1 MRSLLLLAAAACIQ
15 LASSQSLEEC
25 VATPS
30 NATCAG
36 FQYSEELANADL
48 DSLCRQMPFM
58 VGCSLRKQCQDAGV
72 TAGTCSSFSLLGSV
86 CAADHPRMGGCR
98 NYRSLCLITGSGDQA
113 TGPVPTP
120 AIVEQCAVE
129 APVPNLISSL
139 QASNQIKSI
148 CNEMNMDGCDRC
160 TDTGTTYM
168 NCDLLDTYAF
178 LCKAM
183 PDMNQ
188 CGEWKSMCAS
198 GSATGPDSAISSACS
213 LSASS
218 PNNPPTMKMF
228 FHTGINEFVLF
239 RDWIPRTELQYLGT
253 MAVLLILSIFYEFL
267 IAYQTIL
274 EATWNLN
281 PGAVVFPFS
290 VPGQQYSGMGGKGYT
305 IIMIRFVLKFVSATL
320 GYALMLVTMTFNV
333 GLYFSVVLGLAIG
346 YAFCVGWA
354 KKAVIA
360 KGASV
365 DDVPVS
371 DSCC

>member
-72 TAGTCSSFSLLGSV
+72 TAGTCSSFSLLVFLPLPNPVCYAAVFQGSV

-148 CNEMNMDGCDRC
+148 CNEMNMVRVLLLPSKLCDR
-160 TDTGTTYM
+160 TD
-168 NCDLLDTYAF
+168 
-178 LCKAM
+178 
-183 PDMNQ
+183 
-188 CGEWKSMCAS
+188 
-198 GSATGPDSAISSACS
+198 ATGAPIQA
-213 LSASS
+213 L
-218 PNNPPTMKMF
+218 PT
-228 FHTGINEFVLF
+228 
-239 RDWIPRTELQYLGT
+239 
-253 MAVLLILSIFYEFL
+253 
-267 IAYQTIL
+267 
-274 EATWNLN
+274 
-281 PGAVVFPFS
+281 
-290 VPGQQYSGMGGKGYT
+290 
-305 IIMIRFVLKFVSATL
+305 
-320 GYALMLVTMTFNV
+320 
-333 GLYFSVVLGLAIG
+333 
-346 YAFCVGWA
+346 
-354 KKAVIA
+354 
-360 KGASV
+360 
-365 DDVPVS
+365 
-371 DSCC
+371 

>member
-1 MRSLLLLAAAACIQ
+1 MLSLLMLAAATCIQ
-15 LASSQSLEEC
+15 LASTQSLEEC
-25 VATPS
+25 VETPS
-30 NATCAG
+30 NATCAS
-36 FQYSEELANADL
+36 FQYSEELAKADL

-58 VGCSLRKQCQDAGV
+58 VGCSLRKQCQDAGL
-72 TAGTCSSFSLLGSV
+72 TTGTCTSFSLLGSV
-86 CAADHPRMGGCR
+86 CAADHPRMGDCE

-113 TGPVPTP
+113 TGPVPVP
-120 AIVEQCAVE
+120 AVVEQCAAE

-168 NCDLLDTYAF
+168 DCDLLDTYAF

-239 RDWIPRTELQYLGT
+239 RNWIPRTELQYWGT
-253 MAVLLILSIFYEFL
+253 MAVLFILSIFYEFL
-267 IAYQTIL
+267 NVYQTIFQ
-274 EATWNLN
+274 ATGNLN
-281 PGAVVFPFS
+281 PAAVVFPLS
-290 VPGQQYSGMGGKGYT
+290 VPVKNCSGTGSKGYSV
-305 IIMIRFVLKFVSATL
+305 IMVRFVMKFVSATL

-346 YAFCVGWA
+346 YALFVGLA
-354 KKAVIA
+354 KKAVMA
-360 KGASV
+360 KGGSLE
-365 DDVPVS
+365 DVPVS
-371 DSCC
+371 HGCC